1 MAVDTAAKRKSMLS
15 FGSGDL
21 LLHPDGTIDVG
32 DRLTLLGLYGG
43 IEPEE
48 VLAPSPLY
56 RPQVATGPAAYRPG
70 AVGGPAAYRPLA
82 SALPAVYR
90 PGNPTSPGG

>member
-1 MAVDTAAKRKSMLS
+1 MAIDTRAKRKSMLS

-43 IEPEE
+43 IEPA
-48 VLAPSPLY
+48 VPFVIAPRY
-56 RPQVATGPAAYRPG
+56 RPIRRPEPPTYNPAQF
-70 AVGGPAAYRPLA
+70 PLK
-82 SALPAVYR
+82 
-90 PGNPTSPGG
+90 